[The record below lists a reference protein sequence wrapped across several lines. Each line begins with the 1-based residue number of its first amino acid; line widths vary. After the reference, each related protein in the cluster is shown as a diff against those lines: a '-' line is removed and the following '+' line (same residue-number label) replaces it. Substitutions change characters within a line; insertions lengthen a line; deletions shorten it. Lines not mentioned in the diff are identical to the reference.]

1 MTDPGAMLMDFQ
13 FHYICGI
20 HLVTMTKIEV
30 LHIKGKYSKRRKKM
44 YFYFTIKTNTKDAI
58 TINRYQ

>member
-30 LHIKGKYSKRRKKM
+30 LHIKGKYSKRRKSKSEIQKKNV
-44 YFYFTIKTNTKDAI
+44 FNKQELCTF
-58 TINRYQ
+58 

>member
-1 MTDPGAMLMDFQ
+1 MSIYRFMTDPGAMLMDFQ

-30 LHIKGKYSKRRKKM
+30 LHIKGKYSKRRKSKNEIQKKM
-44 YFYFTIKTNTKDAI
+44 Y
-58 TINRYQ
+58 